1 MKKIGNLE
9 DLRYRKLYLRS
20 EIKLKEQK
28 LGNQITELK
37 AELNS
42 TDFKNEIMR
51 SAMNNPAL
59 MINVARITYNL
70 VSQSHRDIS
79 HRLGDCRRILP
90 GHWIDNIFHEQETFP
105 ESHAERLY
113 RGTF

>member
-28 LGNQITELK
+28 LGNHITELK

-70 VSQSHRDIS
+70 VTRI
-79 HRLGDCRRILP
+79 RKRRKKKKAKRKLR
-90 GHWIDNIFHEQETFP
+90 EKE
-105 ESHAERLY
+105 
-113 RGTF
+113 